1 MPSVVLTTNKY
12 HKFEKV
18 YNLIHN
24 FVLKNACRSGAYSLN
39 CDHAAEEIRLYRNAM
54 NVYTGRMV
62 LYIRV
67 YFFVDESQ
75 TLSMDDAETIAQDIC
90 EFYCD
95 EYQIVYGVHFFANRW
110 CLHFVINPINFHTGN
125 SLAMT
130 KAQKKQLLETIVIHS
145 GFKNIHLYEE

>member
-12 HKFEKV
+12 HKFERV

-24 FVLKNACRSGAYSLN
+24 FVLKNACRKGAYSLN

-54 NVYTGRMV
+54 GPHTGRMV
-62 LYIRV
+62 LYFRV
-67 YFFVDESQ
+67 IFSPEESRN
-75 TLSMDDAETIAQDIC
+75 LSMDDAEAIAQDIC

-95 EYQIVYGVHFFANRW
+95 EYQIVYGVHFYDNRW
-110 CLHFVINPINFHTGN
+110 CVHFVINPINFHTGN

-130 KAQKKQLLETIVIHS
+130 KAQKSQLLETIVIHS